1 MGSKFLQMVLK
12 SKLSSA
18 EADSAEVFVPAGILA
33 PDYPANS
40 LAGEFLLRDP
50 LSGESLSGESLS
62 GESLSGASFSG
73 ASFSGDLLPGELLP
87 GSDVLASGAC
97 GTGSASSGSASSGF
111 APSDSV
117 LPNSA
122 PSDFAPSGS
131 APSGS
136 ALSGSALSDSAHSAS
151 ASFSSLSGVTSA
163 VSGPADLPPFERF
176 ALGVYPFLE
185 LQPFHRAYYRVLE
198 AFAAGRVRRLIV
210 TMPPQHGK
218 SVGATTLL
226 PAYVLGLDPD
236 QRVAIASYS
245 GALASKFNRRVQ
257 RIIESREYAAFF
269 PATTIKQGSK
279 PPSYIRTADEVE
291 IIGCR
296 GGLLSVGREGSLTG
310 NRVDC
315 FILDDLYKDAL
326 EANSPLIRANCWEWY
341 TSVVRTRMHN
351 ASRELIVFTRWHEE
365 DLIGT
370 LTAREPVAEL
380 KEWAQLDGLPAD
392 TWLHLNFE
400 ALKSSPPT
408 GIDPRMP
415 GEALWEQQQGR
426 ALLEAKRRLDPLQF
440 ESMYQGHPSSREGLL
455 YGLNFAEYDDLPH
468 EIVRRANYTDTAD
481 TGDDYLCS
489 LSYAVDADGAIY
501 ITDAVYTREPMEVSE
516 PLVAEM
522 LLRSDTRQAAVES
535 NNGGRGFARAVQS
548 LSPGV
553 RIEWFHQGGNK
564 EARILSN
571 SATALHLLRWPRGWN
586 FRWPELYAHLTTY
599 RRRFRANRWHDAA
612 DVVTGIVER
621 EAADRSRSRV
631 RGVRFL

>member
-62 GESLSGASFSG
+62 G

-97 GTGSASSGSASSGF
+97 GSRACGTGSASSGF

-117 LPNSA
+117 LPDSA

-136 ALSGSALSDSAHSAS
+136 ALSDSALSGSARSAS

-269 PATTIKQGSK
+269 PSTTIKQGSK

-408 GIDPRMP
+408 GIDPRIP

-468 EIVRRANYTDTAD
+468 EIVRRGNYTDTAD